1 MRKNEEYTGTV
12 LRLGSN
18 GEGILK
24 EGDVTVF
31 VPYALPEEKIRY
43 LVLKEKGNVA
53 YGKLLETIAPA
64 EERVRPKCP
73 YFGKCGGCQLQHYK
87 YQWQLRAKRKTVEDC
102 LSKIAFLSVKP
113 GQTICSEE
121 EYGYRN
127 KLQLPVREK
136 KDGSAAVG
144 FFAPNSHRVIEA
156 EDCAIQPD
164 WCKQVISVLKT
175 YLNRYRVPAYN
186 EETHSGLIRHL
197 VVRGVENELLITIVG
212 NGKTLPHSD
221 ELIAL
226 LKEKFS
232 SFSLFYN
239 VNTRTDNVIFGRDFR
254 LLYGKE
260 KVIAKE
266 SGLLYAV
273 GPESFLQVNDGVRR
287 KIYRDVLAQVQADED
302 TTVID
307 AYSGAGFLTALFALK
322 CRKAIGVE
330 IVREAVDCADE
341 LCRMNGLEEKMTNIC
356 ADCGD
361 VLADLVEKERKES
374 GKLVLVLDPP
384 RQGVDEK
391 ILSAVLKSMPDK
403 IVYVSCS
410 PQTLARDLGLLEGT
424 LIRTEKGIVKAEDP
438 APAKY
443 EIVYLRPYDMFPQTK
458 HVETLVVLSHKKPD
472 SHIEVKIDFDNTS
485 LDKSAI
491 AERAEK
497 RKPKDKPTYKDI
509 QDWVDKNYGFKVHTA
524 YIAEVKRNEGLP
536 MYDAPNAVEELKHPR
551 PHPTPKMVEAIRQA
565 LKHFDII

>member
-1 MRKNEEYTGTV
+1 M
-12 LRLGSN
+12 
-18 GEGILK
+18 
-24 EGDVTVF
+24 
-31 VPYALPEEKIRY
+31 
-43 LVLKEKGNVA
+43 
-53 YGKLLETIAPA
+53 
-64 EERVRPKCP
+64 
-73 YFGKCGGCQLQHYK
+73 
-87 YQWQLRAKRKTVEDC
+87 EDC

-164 WCKQVISVLKT
+164 WCKQVISVLKI

-197 VVRGVENELLITIVG
+197 VVRGVENDLLITIVG

-221 ELIAL
+221 ELISL
-226 LKEKFS
+226 LKEEFS
-232 SFSLFYN
+232 AFSLFYN

-341 LCRMNGLEEKMTNIC
+341 LCRMNGLEGKMTNIC

-438 APAKY
+438 AFAKY

-458 HVETLVVLSHKKPD
+458 HVETLVVLSKKSA
-472 SHIEVKIDFDNTS
+472 SHIVVDVEFGEGEGQIS
-485 LDKSAI
+485 LKEAKKSA
-491 AERAEK
+491 EEQ
-497 RKPKDKPTYKDI
+497 KPKKKITYKDI
-509 QDWVDKNYGFKVHTA
+509 QRYVEENYGFKVHTA
-524 YIAEVKRNEGLP
+524 YIAEVKRELGLP
-536 MYDAPNAVEELKHPR
+536 MYDAPNAVEELKRPR
-551 PHPTPKMVEAIRQA
+551 SHPTEEMTVAIKAA
-565 LKHFDII
+565 LKHFKII